1 MELPRF
7 NPPAVLETPR
17 LRLRQWQDVDRE
29 PFAAMSTDP
38 EVMRYFPAVLDRN
51 QSDALVDRAQGLI
64 EERGWGF
71 WALEVKASGE
81 FAGFTGLHTPDP
93 ELPLSPCVEVGWRLA
108 RAHWGKGF
116 ATEAA
121 RCSLAFGFDQLGLS
135 EIVSFTSLGNA
146 RSRAVM
152 ERLGMEA
159 VREFDHPLVD
169 RGSPLRRHILYRLA
183 NPANGKPESGEIS
196 VPG

>member
-1 MELPRF
+1 MDLPRF
-7 NPPAVLETPR
+7 DPPVVLETPR

-38 EVMRYFPAVLDRN
+38 EVMHYFPAVLDRN

-71 WALEVKASGE
+71 WALEIKASGE
-81 FAGFTGLHTPDP
+81 FVGFTGLHTPDP
-93 ELPLSPCVEVGWRLA
+93 ELPFSPCVEVGWRLA

-121 RCSLAFGFDQLGLS
+121 RRSLAFGFDQLGLN

-152 ERLGMEA
+152 ERLGM
-159 VREFDHPLVD
+159 RPDGEFDHPLLPPD
-169 RGSPLRRHILYRLA
+169 SALRRHVLYRLA
-183 NPANGKPESGEIS
+183 RPANEE
-196 VPG
+196 PGIA